1 MKKFFQRISNYIKES
16 YNELVHKVSWPTR
29 QELSSSTV
37 VVMTASLIMAAVIFV
52 IDFGFENLVKIFYD
66 KIFR

>member
-37 VVMTASLIMAAVIFV
+37 VVMTASLIMAVVIFV
-52 IDFGFENLVKIFYD
+52 IDFGFENLVKVFYD
-66 KIFR
+66 KIFK

>member
-1 MKKFFQRISNYIKES
+1 MNKIISYIKEA

-37 VVMTASLIMAAVIFV
+37 VVMTASLIIAVVIFA
-52 IDFGFENLVKIFYD
+52 IDASFEWVVSNFYNLVFPK
-66 KIFR
+66 

>member
-1 MKKFFQRISNYIKES
+1 MNKIVNYIKEA

-37 VVMTASLIMAAVIFV
+37 VVMTASLMMALVIFA
-52 IDFGFENLVKIFYD
+52 IDFSFEQVVSQFYKI
-66 KIFR
+66 IFR

>member
-1 MKKFFQRISNYIKES
+1 MNRIISYIKES

-37 VVMTASLIMAAVIFV
+37 VVMTASLIMAVVIFI
-52 IDFGFENLVKIFYD
+52 IDFGFENIVKFFYE
-66 KIFR
+66 KIVN

>member
-1 MKKFFQRISNYIKES
+1 MKNFFQRIGDYTKES

-37 VVMTASLIMAAVIFV
+37 VVMTASLLMAAVIFV
-52 IDFGFENLVKIFYD
+52 IDSGFENLVKIFYE
-66 KIFR
+66 KIFN